1 MLLQLVFLQVLTTA
15 AVMMGTVGGTLMVWT
30 DGAITS
36 EVGVVDPGTG
46 EEVDMVEDEALD
58 GGITVE
64 WDHPKV
70 GLTIQITQQNTLR

>member
-1 MLLQLVFLQVLTTA
+1 LVILQVLTTT
-15 AVMMGTVGGTLMVWT
+15 AVMMGTVGRTLIVWT

-36 EVGVVDPGTG
+36 EVVVVDPGTG

-64 WDHPKV
+64 GDHPTM
-70 GLTIQITQQNTLR
+70 GPTIQITQQNTLR

>member
-1 MLLQLVFLQVLTTA
+1 
-15 AVMMGTVGGTLMVWT
+15 MMGIVGGARMVWT

-36 EVGVVDPGTG
+36 EVVVADRGIG

-64 WDHPKV
+64 GDHPTM

>member
-1 MLLQLVFLQVLTTA
+1 
-15 AVMMGTVGGTLMVWT
+15 MMGTVGGTRMVWT

-36 EVGVVDPGTG
+36 EVVVVDPGTG

-58 GGITVE
+58 GGIIVE
-64 WDHPKV
+64 GDRPTM